1 MEQAQLVVHRGGIR
15 VPREYLSQI
24 PTPEA
29 TATWK
34 PLPHHVLV
42 DALHDEAA
50 SRQITVIRE
59 EYAIQRKQNMLVGVM
74 VLNWMATEEFAAA
87 LAFRHSNDMQEAIKL
102 YAGVRVFACDN
113 TAVAGDEIIL
123 RKKHSPRFDIRA
135 ELPEAFDRYQE
146 GSLRLQRDI
155 EDLKGTS
162 LMTQEAKHYIFD
174 IFRKKVVPI
183 RLFHPVIEDWYTQH
197 PAAES
202 QGDLWQL
209 VNCFTTHMKK
219 LPPNVAMRSHVKLGR
234 FFGLGKDM
242 AHQTTL

>member
-1 MEQAQLVVHRGGIR
+1 MEHARLVVHRGGIR
-15 VPREYLSQI
+15 VPREALSTMA
-24 PTPEA
+24 TPPA

-42 DALHDEAA
+42 DALHDEVA

-59 EYAIQRKQNMLVGVM
+59 EYAVQRQGNMLVGIM
-74 VLNWMATEEFAAA
+74 VLNWMATAEFAAA
-87 LAFRHSNDMQEAIKL
+87 LAFRHSNDMQEALKL

-135 ELPEAFDRYQE
+135 ELPDAFDRYQD

-155 EDLKGTS
+155 AELKTTPLS
-162 LMTQEAKHYIFD
+162 TQEARGYIVD
-174 IFRKKVVPI
+174 IFRQKIVPL
-183 RLFHPVIEDWYTQH
+183 RLFHPVLDAWYAHH
-197 PAAES
+197 PALAS

-209 VNCFTTHMKK
+209 VN
-219 LPPNVAMRSHVKLGR
+219 
-234 FFGLGKDM
+234 
-242 AHQTTL
+242 